1 MVLPTLLGSAAICFL
16 STSLPSTLALSA
28 AQNTAQT
35 FDLFKKAEF
44 FGRQELTCSL
54 SGYTPCNKAGLPG
67 NFCCPSSKTCQAF
80 NGGRSAIC
88 CPSNSDCNTIAPI
101 ECDLTKQNAT
111 AFPSSD
117 LYTTDLSSPMDTCA
131 GKCCPQGYK
140 CDGTNCIVSSSS
152 APTSSAPFSATSTS
166 KPNPTT
172 SATTTLSAQQSS
184 SESSTASNTA
194 STQAAAARVHCSQF
208 TTAGVLVGFFSGLAV
223 GILLTILLMCC
234 FGHRSYKKEKDPYPT
249 TPDFSSSVAATVSD
263 PIYQPHDANAFRSDF
278 LRRESTSK
286 FANRS
291 SRVRSLFS
299 RTPTLKSMRSREA
312 PVDGIGRSIPVPPRT
327 PDNQRSRS
335 STLRKEPSMESI
347 RIYSPPNGGL
357 GRPNTTFTDMMAD
370 AGFKQ
375 GEPYL
380 GSPGRGEYPGII
392 RDV

>member
-1 MVLPTLLGSAAICFL
+1 MVVPTFLRFTAICFL
-16 STSLPSTLALSA
+16 SASLPSTLALSA
-28 AQNTAQT
+28 VKRAAHTSSQS
-35 FDLFKKAEF
+35 DKAEL
-44 FGRQELTCSL
+44 FGRQDLTCAF
-54 SGYTPCNKAGLPG
+54 SGYTACNKAGLPG
-67 NFCCPSSKTCQAF
+67 NFCCPSSHTCEPF
-80 NGGRSAIC
+80 NSGQSAIC
-88 CPSNSDCNTIAPI
+88 CPPNSNCSTIAPI
-101 ECDLTKQNAT
+101 ECDINKQNAT
-111 AFPSSD
+111 AFPSSR
-117 LYTTDLSSPMDTCA
+117 LYTTDLSSTMDTCA
-131 GKCCPQGYK
+131 GKCCPSGYK
-140 CDGTNCIVSSSS
+140 CDGTNCVLSSSP
-152 APTSSAPFSATSTS
+152 A
-166 KPNPTT
+166 PTT
-172 SATTTLSAQQSS
+172 SASP
-184 SESSTASNTA
+184 SSTSTTKSDPTTSSATTSPSPSASGTAGHSA
-194 STQAAAARVHCSQF
+194 STQAPAAQAHCSQF

-234 FGHRSYKKEKDPYPT
+234 FGHRSYKKEMEPYPT

-286 FANRS
+286 FANRT

-327 PDNQRSRS
+327 PDNQRSPD
-335 STLRKEPSMESI
+335 STVRKEPSMESI

-370 AGFKQ
+370 AGFKH

-380 GSPGRGEYPGII
+380 GSPGRGEYPGKF

>member
-1 MVLPTLLGSAAICFL
+1 MVLPTFLKLTTICFL
-16 STSLPSTLALSA
+16 STYLPSTSALSA
-28 AQNTAQT
+28 TKRGAHM
-35 FDLFKKAEF
+35 FELSERAELS
-44 FGRQELTCSL
+44 GRQELTCSL
-54 SGYTPCNKAGLPG
+54 SGYTACNKAGLPG
-67 NFCCPSSKTCQAF
+67 NFCCPSSDTCEPF
-80 NGGRSAIC
+80 NSGQSAIC
-88 CPSNSDCNTIAPI
+88 CPPNSNCSTIAPI
-101 ECDLTKQNAT
+101 ECDINKQNAT
-111 AFPSSD
+111 AFPSSR
-117 LYTTDLSSPMDTCA
+117 LYTTDLSSTMDTCA

-140 CDGTNCIVSSSS
+140 CDGVNCVLSSPS
-152 APTSSAPFSATSTS
+152 APTSSASSSATSTS
-166 KPNPTT
+166 KPNPTA
-172 SATTTLSAQQSS
+172 SSTTTPPST
-184 SESSTASNTA
+184 TASNTAGHSA
-194 STQAAAARVHCSQF
+194 STQAAAAQAHCSQF

-223 GILLTILLMCC
+223 GILLTILFMCC

-286 FANRS
+286 FANRTS
-291 SRVRSLFS
+291 KVRSLFS

-327 PDNQRSRS
+327 PDNQRSPG

-347 RIYSPPNGGL
+347 RIYSPPNGIL

-380 GSPGRGEYPGII
+380 GSPGRGKYPGRI

>member
-1 MVLPTLLGSAAICFL
+1 MVLPTFLRLTAICFL

-28 AQNTAQT
+28 TKSAAHIH
-35 FDLFKKAEF
+35 DLSKRAEL

-54 SGYTPCNKAGLPG
+54 SGYTACNKAGLPG
-67 NFCCPSSKTCQAF
+67 NFCCPSSHTCEPF
-80 NGGRSAIC
+80 NSGQSAIC
-88 CPSNSDCNTIAPI
+88 CPPNSNCSTIAPI
-101 ECDLTKQNAT
+101 ECDINKQNAT
-111 AFPSSD
+111 AFPSSR
-117 LYTTDLSSPMDTCA
+117 LYTTDLSSAMDTCV

-140 CDGTNCIVSSSS
+140 CDGVNCVLDSPA
-152 APTSSAPFSATSTS
+152 APTSSTSSSATATS

-172 SATTTLSAQQSS
+172 S
-184 SESSTASNTA
+184 STSTPPSTSASNTAGHSA
-194 STQAAAARVHCSQF
+194 STQAAAAQAHCSQF

-223 GILLTILLMCC
+223 GILLTILIMCC

-278 LRRESTSK
+278 LRRESRSN
-286 FANRS
+286 FANRT

-312 PVDGIGRSIPVPPRT
+312 PVDGIGRSIPIPPRT
-327 PDNQRSRS
+327 PDNQRSPGS
-335 STLRKEPSMESI
+335 ILRKEPSMESI

-370 AGFKQ
+370 AGFKH

-380 GSPGRGEYPGII
+380 GSPGRGKYPGKI